1 VIQRIAQQVLSY
13 KEDPSTKAPTHYL
26 EENDIFSRFSKLH
39 TNPITLKLNHR
50 GENNEFNGSFKRQ
63 DNPYMFKKSPQKFD
77 TAKESQNREMEYN
90 RVKKDDDYLMY
101 TNKFLKSL
109 GKDKKSTTTDSF
121 RAIGK
126 DSEVAAKHSQ
136 TFKSQDEGVMELT
149 GPNIVKVKVSVFVED
164 TEELLLLSIDKTQKV
179 KQLVKLAIDKLKN
192 KYCGIDSSLIQIIHK
207 SRILNVENT
216 LEDSGVQSGMT
227 FTMLVQEQ
235 QTQTST
241 QSAKLES
248 TTEFK
253 RATEPKAKES
263 AQYVSRDKLPIL
275 KDSNYSITPDI
286 IEMAR
291 MSEFDLMNIKD
302 LIIENESGKIHWTGN
317 TDVIGVNFDD
327 IVKIRDFSATVYPEE
342 IEAKGLK
349 PEVGQK
355 LNKPAI
361 ITLFK
366 IVQSNKDRTSIS
378 DFKENLKNRCEQLE
392 SCTFIDYDKAA

>member
-1 VIQRIAQQVLSY
+1 
-13 KEDPSTKAPTHYL
+13 
-26 EENDIFSRFSKLH
+26 
-39 TNPITLKLNHR
+39 
-50 GENNEFNGSFKRQ
+50 
-63 DNPYMFKKSPQKFD
+63 
-77 TAKESQNREMEYN
+77 
-90 RVKKDDDYLMY
+90 
-101 TNKFLKSL
+101 
-109 GKDKKSTTTDSF
+109 
-121 RAIGK
+121 
-126 DSEVAAKHSQ
+126 
-136 TFKSQDEGVMELT
+136 
-149 GPNIVKVKVSVFVED
+149 
-164 TEELLLLSIDKTQKV
+164 
-179 KQLVKLAIDKLKN
+179 
-192 KYCGIDSSLIQIIHK
+192 
-207 SRILNVENT
+207 
-216 LEDSGVQSGMT
+216 
-227 FTMLVQEQ
+227 MLVQEQ